1 MSLQSCREDA
11 AKIINEYVKTF
22 GARSE
27 IKTTAEIN
35 KLLEDKG
42 LVFDPMFQ
50 VSDLCYNK
58 TNKDNLKSYP
68 TDIKLFEFVSRGKY
82 YILGE
87 YYSYTGDVIWTDK
100 SGKQLVVGTWKEG
113 NLSYKGCQAGF
124 YFDLELLEVKYIVKQ
139 ILEPDFGC
147 EERQDDYV
155 VMDNVILRDENGSE
169 IDMKI
174 PDSELYEKDINE
186 GDRVFFDLSN
196 HIFKEV

>member
-58 TNKDNLKSYP
+58 TKKDNLKSYP

-113 NLSYKGCQAGF
+113 NLSYKGC
-124 YFDLELLEVKYIVKQ
+124 
-139 ILEPDFGC
+139 
-147 EERQDDYV
+147 
-155 VMDNVILRDENGSE
+155 
-169 IDMKI
+169 
-174 PDSELYEKDINE
+174 
-186 GDRVFFDLSN
+186 
-196 HIFKEV
+196 